1 MGEAQGGRTLNFQEP
16 VMLPFGVVGKGG
28 VCEFFPV
35 PTGNS

>member
-28 VCEFFPV
+28 
-35 PTGNS
+35 GM